1 MFLAAVES
9 REIDCADL
17 RSNPTMGRSTS
28 CLVEREQKAESHLVT
43 LHKGKAREL
52 RTSEGL
58 RSRRRRNQNIRNEQS
73 KLLLDWGR
81 RFTEASSNRG

>member
-1 MFLAAVES
+1 M
-9 REIDCADL
+9 R
-17 RSNPTMGRSTS
+17 RSTS

-58 RSRRRRNQNIRNEQS
+58 RSRRSRNQNIRNEQS

-81 RFTEASSNRG
+81 RFKNGGQGRAIEPCSRPDAPMSLPASRRAAR